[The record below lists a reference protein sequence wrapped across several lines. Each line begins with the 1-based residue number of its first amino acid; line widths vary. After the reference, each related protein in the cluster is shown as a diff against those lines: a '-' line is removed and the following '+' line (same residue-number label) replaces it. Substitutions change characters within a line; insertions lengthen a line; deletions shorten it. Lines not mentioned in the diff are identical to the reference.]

1 MMSRTVLAA
10 RIVTVV
16 GAALGLAVL
25 GPGIVARAS
34 DVRTVDM
41 LDRCDPQSF
50 DDMFGPG
57 TCIFDHRGV
66 SVDTFLSVLE
76 RSQTMGAWHFAPGV
90 VRLREGQA
98 FQARNSGG
106 ELHTFTEVKAFG
118 GGFIPELNDLT
129 GNPVPAPECLDFDSI
144 EFIAPGGTTEA
155 EVEPAGTHRYMCCIH
170 PWMRATVTV
179 R

>member
-1 MMSRTVLAA
+1 MSRTVLAA
-10 RIVTVV
+10 RIVTVATAV
-16 GAALGLAVL
+16 LGLAVL
-25 GPGIVARAS
+25 GPGMVARAS

-50 DDMFGPG
+50 NDAFGPG
-57 TCIFDHRGV
+57 TCVFDHPGV
-66 SVDTFLSVLE
+66 SVGTFLSVLE
-76 RSQTMGAWHFAPGV
+76 RAQTMGAWHFAPGV

-106 ELHTFTEVKAFG
+106 ELHTFTEVEEFG

-129 GNPVPAPECLDFDSI
+129 GNPVPAPECLDVASL
-144 EFIAPGGTTEA
+144 EFIAPGETNEA
-155 EVEPAGTHRYMCCIH
+155 EVEPPGTHRYMCCIH